1 MSENELIWK
10 ICHYIFMF
18 FKFEVLYKEVTT
30 VLRYQKY
37 VIDVRD
43 VSGTLSFL
51 FHGIDFW
58 EQTWITEDWGGL
70 GIQYERGMSQKIF
83 Q

>member
-1 MSENELIWK
+1 
-10 ICHYIFMF
+10 MF

-43 VSGTLSFL
+43 ISGTLSFL
-51 FHGIDFW
+51 FHGIDF
-58 EQTWITEDWGGL
+58 
-70 GIQYERGMSQKIF
+70 
-83 Q
+83 